1 MNGEKYSD
9 ENLFALKKTIG
20 FDFDR

>member
-20 FDFDR
+20 SDFDR